1 MASEWLHANWHP
13 WKNYPLQMG
22 SRIIVDLDGK
32 RGSCLSTQREQRR
45 TESSVMVSVCTC
57 FFSGGFTDCSLPNI
71 WDITHQK
78 KITAVINDTFID
90 RERKEGGNLLNCCD
104 FFESQRNEVLI
115 FATATEHFV
124 ASEKAL

>member
-1 MASEWLHANWHP
+1 M
-13 WKNYPLQMG
+13 
-22 SRIIVDLDGK
+22 
-32 RGSCLSTQREQRR
+32 
-45 TESSVMVSVCTC
+45 SVCTC

-90 RERKEGGNLLNCCD
+90 RERKGGNLLNCCD